1 MRMNIDVKTLIIGFL
16 LGVVLTMVI
25 GATTGGASKADFG
38 IAIEDNGSA
47 IVRSDDGT
55 LYVVNPDS
63 AKAEYVESRSGPY
76 KGMALN
82 LARPSSPT
90 NDSRRERR

>member
-1 MRMNIDVKTLIIGFL
+1 MNIDVKTLIIGVL

-25 GATTGGASKADFG
+25 GATAGSAGKADFG

-55 LYVVNPDS
+55 IYVIDPDP
-63 AKAEYVESRSGPY
+63 AKAELVESTDGPY

-82 LARPSSPT
+82 LARSSMPT
-90 NDSRRERR
+90 NESKRGR